1 MAIQIKNPTEL
12 QNLATTFGLGDADF
26 RRESTGEVYLS
37 DNSALNRAVADF
49 SNLSG
54 RSPQLS
60 NATDLN
66 SIKDL
71 MNPKKAS
78 SNVSNNLTAMGA
90 IPTTPEGLK
99 AGIVD
104 KTKEVTEANK
114 AGGSGLSILQGAIQ
128 NKIKTKETKKTG
140 FGLSQLYEQAGLN
153 VGYSTLSNSLKTR
166 QNEITGDINNLRNVL
181 SDIGSIYSSKAESLT
196 GELDILKFNLEE
208 TQRQEDLISNNALSI
223 ASGMLQS
230 GEKIPDGVLSLLNPE
245 LRKAFEDAGVVMNTS
260 KKRDWISERASD
272 LYDSDFNIKTTA
284 EALEIATQEWNKRE
298 KEGDIAL
305 LEGKLIKLSDGSIY
319 NDSTYAIDPKHT
331 ATVASI
337 YNTLNTYGN
346 DVVMPEEEKVKVD
359 SYWNKDGNTSEFI
372 GAKKLPAIKEAI
384 AIDNYLKDRNIDSTY
399 NGRQIVNVA
408 SEYGIDPYLFQ
419 SMLQAE
425 SGSGTSYISKTDNNP
440 GGVTWSSTYEASHDN
455 VSKGSPRPADEGG
468 NYVRFENIEDGLG
481 AVAQQIQRRMIQ
493 EPTEQDFEKV
503 ADDFEIENEMDEN
516 IIENTA
522 DGISFDESQF
532 SDLSWDVFEGYRDT
546 VGLSKRDKGMVNS
559 EVAEIK
565 RMYAESDN
573 FSDNLKSTSGGGRL
587 SSGDSE
593 KLVDSQMAASMM
605 NSLSEH
611 IAEEDTGPLAGAIK
625 NANLWDSNAQL
636 IKSEINSLMPK
647 VARGLYGEVGVLT
660 DTDIARY
667 EKTIGNLSKTEKA
680 NALITLSFYDKLM
693 TGFTLNLEN
702 YMNNGK
708 DVSKYIDAYE
718 NLKQQTEAVYE
729 KYGME
734 YKTDEQSSED
744 ESDLDAELENL

>member
-230 GEKIPDGVLSLLNPE
+230 GEKIPDGVLFLLNPE

-284 EALEIATQEWNKRE
+284 EALEIATKEWNKRE

-305 LEGKLIKLSDGSIY
+305 LEGKTIKLSDGSIY

-346 DVVMPEEEKVKVD
+346 NVVMPEEKVE
-359 SYWNKDGNTSEFI
+359 SFFNRNPETSEYKGVKI
-372 GAKKLPAIKEAI
+372 KPQSKEAI
-384 AIDNYLKDRNIDSTY
+384 AIDNYLKDRNIDSVY
-399 NGRQIVNVA
+399 NGRQVVNVA
-408 SEYGIDPYLFQ
+408 EEYDINPYLLQ
-419 SMLQAE
+419 SMLQIE
-425 SGSGTSYISKTDNNP
+425 SGSGTSNIFKSDNNP
-440 GGVTWSSTYEASHDN
+440 GGITWSRSYEASHNN
-455 VSKGSPRPADEGG
+455 VSKGSPRPSDEGG
-468 NYVRFENIEDGLG
+468 YYVKFETPEDGI
-481 AVAQQIQRRMIQ
+481 ASVAYEIQRRMIQ

-718 NLKQQTEAVYE
+718 NLKQQTESVYE